1 MYSEYV
7 ALCRTL
13 GTVFPLSNEPPVS
26 YIDLNCFVARRP
38 IPHSGK
44 DRRTCG
50 GCAGALARADRW
62 RSTPRLVTRMSKYS
76 GLPDIVCIARLTL
89 QDTAPDVYET
99 NPVVDPAKHDVP
111 EGLDDDEVE
120 APPEGLERTSLNAH
134 AARSRF
140 REAAP
145 PTMQGTSET
154 PLARLLRLQDEAK
167 ELEES
172 LSADP
177 TRTEHQGAVRLLEQI
192 QRLQIHAASKVP
204 PLDPK
209 ETMNMIENLGH
220 GDSTAASEASAPSL
234 PTTTVP
240 PLSTLAL
247 RLSQLEQLIGTPDD
261 AEAVVPLVS
270 TLARLESQ
278 IQLLTQPRHLDTI
291 VHRAKMAS
299 AELDRVA
306 ENRKRIANHDEVSS
320 ETLSQIESL
329 SALQSRI
336 EPLVPLAPALL
347 ARLQA
352 LAPLHASA
360 TSFAAQVSDVEQ
372 AQHTQRTR
380 MAELREML
388 EHAEASLAQNVQVT
402 QSNLA
407 SLQARLAAI
416 EARLS

>member
-1 MYSEYV
+1 M
-7 ALCRTL
+7 
-13 GTVFPLSNEPPVS
+13 
-26 YIDLNCFVARRP
+26 
-38 IPHSGK
+38 
-44 DRRTCG
+44 
-50 GCAGALARADRW
+50 
-62 RSTPRLVTRMSKYS
+62 
-76 GLPDIVCIARLTL
+76 
-89 QDTAPDVYET
+89 YET

-111 EGLDDDEVE
+111 EGSDDDEVQ
-120 APPEGLERTSLNAH
+120 AAPEGLERTSINAH

-145 PTMQGTSET
+145 PTVQGTSET
-154 PLARLLRLQDEAK
+154 PLMRLLRLQDEAK

-192 QRLQIHAASKVP
+192 QRLQIRAAGEVP

-209 ETMNMIENLGH
+209 EAVNLIETLGR
-220 GDSTAASEASAPSL
+220 GDSTETSEASATSPL
-234 PTTTVP
+234 PTTSAP

-306 ENRKRIANHDEVSS
+306 ENRKRVANHDEVSS
-320 ETLSQIESL
+320 ETLAQIESL

-360 TSFAAQVSDVEQ
+360 ASFSAQVSDVEQ

-380 MAELREML
+380 MTELREML
-388 EHAEASLAQNVQVT
+388 ENAEASLAQNVQVT

>member
-1 MYSEYV
+1 
-7 ALCRTL
+7 
-13 GTVFPLSNEPPVS
+13 
-26 YIDLNCFVARRP
+26 
-38 IPHSGK
+38 
-44 DRRTCG
+44 
-50 GCAGALARADRW
+50 
-62 RSTPRLVTRMSKYS
+62 MSKYS
-76 GLPDIVCIARLTL
+76 GLPDIVGPTCLTL

-99 NPVVDPAKHDVP
+99 NPVVDPVKYDAP
-111 EGLDDDEVE
+111 EGSDDEEVE
-120 APPEGLERTSLNAH
+120 APPEGLEHASLNAP

-145 PTMQGTSET
+145 PTVQGTSET

-167 ELEES
+167 ELEET
-172 LSADP
+172 LSADS

-192 QRLQIHAASKVP
+192 QRLQIRAAGETP
-204 PLDPK
+204 PLNTT
-209 ETMNMIENLGH
+209 EMMNMIQTLGH
-220 GDSTAASEASAPSL
+220 GDSTASSDAPETTSL
-234 PTTTVP
+234 PTTSTP
-240 PLSTLAL
+240 PLSALAL

-261 AEAVVPLVS
+261 AESVVPLVS

-320 ETLSQIESL
+320 ETLAQIESL

-360 TSFAAQVSDVEQ
+360 ASIAAQVSDVEQ

-380 MAELREML
+380 MTELREML

-416 EARLS
+416 EARLL

>member
-1 MYSEYV
+1 M
-7 ALCRTL
+7 
-13 GTVFPLSNEPPVS
+13 
-26 YIDLNCFVARRP
+26 
-38 IPHSGK
+38 
-44 DRRTCG
+44 
-50 GCAGALARADRW
+50 
-62 RSTPRLVTRMSKYS
+62 
-76 GLPDIVCIARLTL
+76 
-89 QDTAPDVYET
+89 
-99 NPVVDPAKHDVP
+99 
-111 EGLDDDEVE
+111 
-120 APPEGLERTSLNAH
+120 
-134 AARSRF
+134 
-140 REAAP
+140 
-145 PTMQGTSET
+145 
-154 PLARLLRLQDEAK
+154 RLLRLQDEAK

-192 QRLQIHAASKVP
+192 QRLQIRAAGEVP

-209 ETMNMIENLGH
+209 ETVNLIETLGH
-220 GDSTAASEASAPSL
+220 GDSTEASEASAASAL
-234 PTTTVP
+234 PTTSAP
-240 PLSTLAL
+240 PLSSLAL

-320 ETLSQIESL
+320 ETLSQIKSL

-360 TSFAAQVSDVEQ
+360 ASFAAQVSDVEQ

-380 MAELREML
+380 MTELREML
-388 EHAEASLAQNVQVT
+388 EQAEASLAQNVQVT

-407 SLQARLAAI
+407 SLQARLAAV